1 MEEEE
6 MEKKKKKDLIFFD
19 LQRYITTLITKI

>member
-6 MEKKKKKDLIFFD
+6 MEKKKKKNLIFFD